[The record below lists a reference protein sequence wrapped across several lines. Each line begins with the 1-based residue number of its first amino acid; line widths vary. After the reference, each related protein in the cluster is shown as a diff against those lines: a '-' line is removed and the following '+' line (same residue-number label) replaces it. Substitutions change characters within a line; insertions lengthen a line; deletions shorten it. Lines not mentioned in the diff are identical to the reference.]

1 VVQANIAHPEFLG
14 SYSIKNVLTPLV
26 PDLGYE
32 GLQIAGGLTASIELA
47 RLMQHGHEME
57 ADERKRKRAAL
68 LEYCRFDTWAMVR
81 LLERLGEL
89 AGSR

>member
-1 VVQANIAHPEFLG
+1 
-14 SYSIKNVLTPLV
+14 
-26 PDLGYE
+26 
-32 GLQIAGGLTASIELA
+32 
-47 RLMQHGHEME
+47 MQHGHEME